1 MKIGKITVRRS
12 YKLSR
17 IICDVISL
25 AGAAVIVYM
34 TERFINGGQ
43 AISGE
48 RAALSAIFPVLS
60 LGVLAVYAVL
70 TLKNHA
76 FKRYNI
82 TKKNAQ
88 DIYDWYAFS
97 VSLIKLPLLLIIFE
111 SILTFQEISLG
122 IAVNMLN
129 FRFILYIFLTAIII
143 RLAIHRVKTLSH
155 EEKSTDVVH
164 VRAAVVDENE
174 EREKK

>member
-12 YKLSR
+12 YKPSR

-43 AISGE
+43 IGGE
-48 RAALSAIFPVLS
+48 RAELSAIFPLLA
-60 LGVLAVYAVL
+60 LGVLAVYAALV
-70 TLKNHA
+70 LKNHA

-97 VSLIKLPLLLIIFE
+97 ISLIKLPLLLIIFE
-111 SILTFQEISLG
+111 SMLTFQEISLG
-122 IAVNMLN
+122 IAVNLLN
-129 FRFILYIFLTAIII
+129 IRLILYIFLIVLII
-143 RLAIHRVKTLSH
+143 RMAIHRIKTLSH
-155 EEKSTDVVH
+155 KEKSTDVVH
-164 VRAAVVDENE
+164 VRATVVDENE

>member
-12 YKLSR
+12 YKPSR

-34 TERFINGGQ
+34 TERFINGTQGL
-43 AISGE
+43 SGE
-48 RAALSAIFPVLS
+48 RAALAAIFPVLA
-60 LGVLAVYAVL
+60 LGVLAAYAVL
-70 TLKNHA
+70 TLKSHA

-97 VSLIKLPLLLIIFE
+97 VSLIKLPMLLIIFE
-111 SILTFQEISLG
+111 SMLTFQEISLG
-122 IAVNMLN
+122 IAVNLLN

>member
-1 MKIGKITVRRS
+1 MKIGKITVRRA
-12 YKLSR
+12 YKPSR

-34 TERFINGGQ
+34 TERFINGTQGLT
-43 AISGE
+43 GD
-48 RAALSAIFPVLS
+48 RVALSAIFPVLA

-70 TLKNHA
+70 VLQSHA
-76 FKRYNI
+76 FKTYKI

-88 DIYDWYAFS
+88 VIYDWYAFS

-111 SILTFQEISLG
+111 SMLTFQEISLG
-122 IAVNMLN
+122 IAVNLMNIRL
-129 FRFILYIFLTAIII
+129 ILYIFLIVIII
-143 RLAIHRVKTLSH
+143 RMAIHRINTLSH

>member
-12 YKLSR
+12 YKPSR
-17 IICDVISL
+17 IVCDVISL

-34 TERFINGGQ
+34 TERFISGEQIG
-43 AISGE
+43 GE
-48 RAALSAIFPVLS
+48 RAALAAIFPLLA
-60 LGVLAVYAVL
+60 LGVLAVYAALVL
-70 TLKNHA
+70 KSHA

-88 DIYDWYAFS
+88 EIYDWYAFS
-97 VSLIKLPLLLIIFE
+97 ISLIKLPLLLIIFE
-111 SILTFQEISLG
+111 SMLTFQEISLG
-122 IAVNMLN
+122 IAVNLLN
-129 FRFILYIFLTAIII
+129 FRLFLYIFLIVIII
-143 RLAIHRVKTLSH
+143 RMAIHRINTLSH

>member
-12 YKLSR
+12 YKPSR

-34 TERFINGGQ
+34 TERFINGTQGL
-43 AISGE
+43 SGE
-48 RAALSAIFPVLS
+48 RAALAAIFPVLA
-60 LGVLAVYAVL
+60 LGVLAAYAVL
-70 TLKNHA
+70 TLKSHA

-111 SILTFQEISLG
+111 SMLTFQEISLG
-122 IAVNMLN
+122 IAVNLLN

>member
-12 YKLSR
+12 YKPSR
-17 IICDVISL
+17 ILCDVISL

-34 TERFINGGQ
+34 PERLINGTQGL
-43 AISGE
+43 SGE
-48 RAALSAIFPVLS
+48 RAALAAICPVLA
-60 LGVLAVYAVL
+60 LGVVAAYAVL
-70 TLKNHA
+70 TLKSHA

-111 SILTFQEISLG
+111 SMLTFQEISLG
-122 IAVNMLN
+122 IAVNLLN
-129 FRFILYIFLTAIII
+129 IRLILYIFLIVIII
-143 RLAIHRVKTLSH
+143 RMAIHRIKTLSH

>member
-12 YKLSR
+12 YKPSR

-34 TERFINGGQ
+34 TERFINGTQGL
-43 AISGE
+43 SGE
-48 RAALSAIFPVLS
+48 RAALAAIFPVLA
-60 LGVLAVYAVL
+60 LGVLAVYSVL
-70 TLKNHA
+70 VLKSHA
-76 FKRYNI
+76 FKRYKI
-82 TKKNAQ
+82 TKNNAQ

-111 SILTFQEISLG
+111 SMLTFQEISLG
-122 IAVNMLN
+122 IAVNLLN

>member
-1 MKIGKITVRRS
+1 MKVGKITVRRS

-34 TERFINGGQ
+34 TERFINGTQGLT
-43 AISGE
+43 GE
-48 RAALSAIFPVLS
+48 RAVLSAIFPLLA
-60 LGVLAVYAVL
+60 LGVMAVYAVL
-70 TLKNHA
+70 TLKSHA
-76 FKRYNI
+76 FKRYKV

-88 DIYDWYAFS
+88 EIYDWYVFS

-111 SILTFQEISLG
+111 SMLTFQEISLG
-122 IAVNMLN
+122 IAVNLLN
-129 FRFILYIFLTAIII
+129 FRLILYIFLIVIII
-143 RLAIHRVKTLSH
+143 RMAIHRVKTLSR
-155 EEKSTDVVH
+155 EEKSTDAVH
-164 VRAAVVDENE
+164 VHATVVEENE

>member
-12 YKLSR
+12 YKPSR

-34 TERFINGGQ
+34 TERFINGTQGL
-43 AISGE
+43 SGE
-48 RAALSAIFPVLS
+48 RAALAAIFPVLA
-60 LGVLAVYAVL
+60 LGVLAAYAVL
-70 TLKNHA
+70 TLKSHA

-97 VSLIKLPLLLIIFE
+97 ESLIKLPLLLIIFE
-111 SILTFQEISLG
+111 SMLTFQEISLG
-122 IAVNMLN
+122 IAVNLLN

>member
-12 YKLSR
+12 YKPSR

-34 TERFINGGQ
+34 TERFINGTQGL
-43 AISGE
+43 SGE
-48 RAALSAIFPVLS
+48 RAALAAIFPVLA
-60 LGVLAVYAVL
+60 LGVLAAYAVL
-70 TLKNHA
+70 TLKSHA

-82 TKKNAQ
+82 TKKNVQ

-111 SILTFQEISLG
+111 SMLTFQEISLG
-122 IAVNMLN
+122 IAVNLLN

>member
-12 YKLSR
+12 YKPSR

-25 AGAAVIVYM
+25 AGAAVIVYI
-34 TERFINGGQ
+34 TERFINGTQGLT
-43 AISGE
+43 GD
-48 RAALSAIFPVLS
+48 RVALSAIFPVLA

-70 TLKNHA
+70 VLKSHA
-76 FKRYNI
+76 FKKYKI

-88 DIYDWYAFS
+88 VIYDWYAFS

-111 SILTFQEISLG
+111 SMLTFQEISLG
-122 IAVNMLN
+122 IAVNLLN
-129 FRFILYIFLTAIII
+129 FRFILYVFLIAIII
-143 RLAIHRVKTLSH
+143 RMAVHRVKTLSH
-155 EEKSTDVVH
+155 EEKTADVVH
-164 VRAAVVDENE
+164 VRAVVEENE

>member
-12 YKLSR
+12 YKPSR
-17 IICDVISL
+17 IICDAISL
-25 AGAAVIVYM
+25 VGAAVIVYI
-34 TERFINGGQ
+34 TERFINGTQGLT
-43 AISGE
+43 GD
-48 RAALSAIFPVLS
+48 RVALSAIFPVLA

-70 TLKNHA
+70 TLKSHA
-76 FKRYNI
+76 FKRYKI

-88 DIYDWYAFS
+88 EIYDWYAFS

-111 SILTFQEISLG
+111 SMLTFQEISLG
-122 IAVNMLN
+122 IAVNLLN
-129 FRFILYIFLTAIII
+129 FRLILYIFLIVIII
-143 RLAIHRVKTLSH
+143 RMAIHRINTLSH

>member
-12 YKLSR
+12 YKPSR

-34 TERFINGGQ
+34 TERFINGTQGL
-43 AISGE
+43 SGE
-48 RAALSAIFPVLS
+48 RAALAAIFPVLA
-60 LGVLAVYAVL
+60 LGVLAAYAVL
-70 TLKNHA
+70 TLKSHA
-76 FKRYNI
+76 FKRYKI

-111 SILTFQEISLG
+111 SMLTFQEISLG
-122 IAVNMLN
+122 IAVNLLN

>member
-12 YKLSR
+12 YKPSR

-34 TERFINGGQ
+34 TERFINGTQGL
-43 AISGE
+43 SGE
-48 RAALSAIFPVLS
+48 RAALAAIFPVLA
-60 LGVLAVYAVL
+60 LGVLAAYAVL
-70 TLKNHA
+70 TLKSHA

-97 VSLIKLPLLLIIFE
+97 VSLIKLPMLLIIFE
-111 SILTFQEISLG
+111 SMLTFQEISLG
-122 IAVNMLN
+122 IAVNLLN

-164 VRAAVVDENE
+164 VRAAVVDEKE

>member
-12 YKLSR
+12 YKPSR

-34 TERFINGGQ
+34 TERFINGTQGL
-43 AISGE
+43 SGE
-48 RAALSAIFPVLS
+48 RAALAAIFPVLA
-60 LGVLAVYAVL
+60 LGVLAAYAVL
-70 TLKNHA
+70 TLKSHA
-76 FKRYNI
+76 FKRYKI
-82 TKKNAQ
+82 TKNNAQ

-111 SILTFQEISLG
+111 SMLTFQEISLG
-122 IAVNMLN
+122 IAVNLLN

>member
-12 YKLSR
+12 YKPSR
-17 IICDVISL
+17 IICDIISL
-25 AGAAVIVYM
+25 AGAAVIVYI
-34 TERFINGGQ
+34 TERFINGTQGLT
-43 AISGE
+43 GD
-48 RAALSAIFPVLS
+48 RVALSAIFPVLA

-70 TLKNHA
+70 VLKSHA
-76 FKRYNI
+76 FKKYKI

-88 DIYDWYAFS
+88 VIYDWYAFS

-111 SILTFQEISLG
+111 SMLTFQEISLG
-122 IAVNMLN
+122 IAVNLMNIRL
-129 FRFILYIFLTAIII
+129 ILYIFLTAIII

>member
-34 TERFINGGQ
+34 TERFINGGEQ
-43 AISGE
+43 ISGE
-48 RAALSAIFPVLS
+48 RAAISAIFPVLA

-70 TLKNHA
+70 VLNNHA
-76 FKRYNI
+76 FKKYNI

-111 SILTFQEISLG
+111 SMLTFQEISLG
-122 IAVNMLN
+122 ISVNLLN
-129 FRFILYIFLTAIII
+129 IRFILYIFLIAIII
-143 RLAIHRVKTLSH
+143 RMAIHRIKTLSY
-155 EEKSTDVVH
+155 EEKSADVVH
-164 VRAAVVDENE
+164 VRAVVEEND

>member
-12 YKLSR
+12 YKPSR

-34 TERFINGGQ
+34 TERFINGTQGL
-43 AISGE
+43 SGE
-48 RAALSAIFPVLS
+48 RAALAAIFPVLA
-60 LGVLAVYAVL
+60 LGVLAAYAVL
-70 TLKNHA
+70 TLKSHA

-111 SILTFQEISLG
+111 SMLTFQEISLG
-122 IAVNMLN
+122 IAVNLLN
-129 FRFILYIFLTAIII
+129 FRYILYIFLTAIII

>member
-12 YKLSR
+12 YKPSR
-17 IICDVISL
+17 IICDIISL

-34 TERFINGGQ
+34 TERFINSE

-48 RAALSAIFPVLS
+48 RAALSAIFPVLA

-111 SILTFQEISLG
+111 SMLTFQEISLG

-129 FRFILYIFLTAIII
+129 FRFILYIFLIVIII
-143 RLAIHRVKTLSH
+143 RMAIHRVKTLSH

>member
-12 YKLSR
+12 YKPSR

-34 TERFINGGQ
+34 TERFINGTQGL
-43 AISGE
+43 SGE
-48 RAALSAIFPVLS
+48 RAALAAIFPVLA
-60 LGVLAVYAVL
+60 LGVLAAYAVL
-70 TLKNHA
+70 TLKSHA

-82 TKKNAQ
+82 TKKNAH

-97 VSLIKLPLLLIIFE
+97 VSLIKLPMLLIIFE
-111 SILTFQEISLG
+111 SMLTFQEISLG
-122 IAVNMLN
+122 IAVNLLN

>member
-1 MKIGKITVRRS
+1 MKICKITVRRS
-12 YKLSR
+12 YKPSR

-25 AGAAVIVYM
+25 AGAAVIFYM
-34 TERFINGGQ
+34 TERFINGTQGL
-43 AISGE
+43 SGE
-48 RAALSAIFPVLS
+48 RAALAAIFPVLA
-60 LGVLAVYAVL
+60 LGVLAAYAVL
-70 TLKNHA
+70 TLKSHA
-76 FKRYNI
+76 FKRYKI
-82 TKKNAQ
+82 TKNNAQ

-111 SILTFQEISLG
+111 SMLTFQEISLG
-122 IAVNMLN
+122 IAVNLLN

>member
-12 YKLSR
+12 YKPSR

-34 TERFINGGQ
+34 TERFINGTQGL
-43 AISGE
+43 SGE
-48 RAALSAIFPVLS
+48 RAALAAIFPVLA
-60 LGVLAVYAVL
+60 LGVLAAYAVL
-70 TLKNHA
+70 TLKSHA

-111 SILTFQEISLG
+111 SMLTFQEISLG
-122 IAVNMLN
+122 IAVNLLN

-164 VRAAVVDENE
+164 VRAAVVDEKE